1 MRLRLPAPYG
11 QGFSADMSVDILIQT
26 KALAFALFLGFVLG
40 LVYDLVRPIR
50 RRSSTWAERVL
61 DALFALFSGSAVF
74 LYALAAPGGRLGVWE
89 LCFTLLGFL
98 MYTHF
103 LSDRIFSV
111 TDRFYVLVIGFI
123 RRIKNFIKKFL
134 IVTKMYFQNVQK

>member
-1 MRLRLPAPYG
+1 
-11 QGFSADMSVDILIQT
+11 MSVDILIQT

-61 DALFALFSGSAVF
+61 DAFFALFSGSAVF

-98 MYTHF
+98 LYTHL
-103 LSDRIFSV
+103 LSERIFSL
-111 TDRFYVLVIGFI
+111 TDRFYVLVIGFV
-123 RRIKNFIKKFL
+123 RRTKNFIKKFL